1 MIMGSCK
8 FWNRRFHY
16 LSKIRLEIETS
27 MNGCQPLQKEKILSA
42 LMVHG
47 RNEWLTQK
55 IHSIILESF
64 C

>member
-8 FWNRRFHY
+8 FWNRGFHN
-16 LSKIRLEIETS
+16 LFKIRLEIETS

-42 LMVHG
+42 LKVHG
-47 RNEWLTQK
+47 RNEGLTLRTY
-55 IHSIILESF
+55 SIILVSF